1 MFVRV
6 CVCVC
11 MHACVVCAC
20 VYMCCVLCVC
30 VCMCVCICVVCV
42 LCVCECVCC
51 VCVSLCVLCV
61 CLSVCVVCVS
71 LCVCCVC
78 VSVCMCPHSAPT
90 ALHLL
95 HMYVRTYVLSLFSL
109 PNPSEPQFNITI
121 TFDPNVCDTQTY
133 SKMIINI
140 TTTVP
145 FNDLLNYVVFENRS
159 SAVNGNELYGLTV
172 DKDSTAYGYVYSAFG
187 KWPAEANGLWEVTL
201 GGEGISKAH
210 RELIPRATTHFIVV
224 ESKLDYLVLA
234 RHTYMYVH
242 MYV

>member
-1 MFVRV
+1 MYIRTYMCVCVYIFAYVCLCVYVFVYACMRVLCVRV
-6 CVCVC
+6 CVCV
-11 MHACVVCAC
+11 
-20 VYMCCVLCVC
+20 YVL
-30 VCMCVCICVVCV
+30 
-42 LCVCECVCC
+42 CVCC
-51 VCVSLCVLCV
+51 VCVSVFV
-61 CLSVCVVCVS
+61 CCVCVS

-78 VSVCMCPHSAPT
+78 VSVCLCACALILVAAPT
-90 ALHLL
+90 ALHRL

-109 PNPSEPQFNITI
+109 PTPSEPQFNITV

-224 ESKLDYLVLA
+224 ESKLHYLVAA
-234 RHTYMYVH
+234 RHTYVYVYMYV
-242 MYV
+242 

>member
-1 MFVRV
+1 
-6 CVCVC
+6 
-11 MHACVVCAC
+11 
-20 VYMCCVLCVC
+20 
-30 VCMCVCICVVCV
+30 
-42 LCVCECVCC
+42 
-51 VCVSLCVLCV
+51 
-61 CLSVCVVCVS
+61 
-71 LCVCCVC
+71 
-78 VSVCMCPHSAPT
+78 
-90 ALHLL
+90 
-95 HMYVRTYVLSLFSL
+95 MYVGTYVLSLFSL
-109 PNPSEPQFNITI
+109 PTPSEPQFNITI

-159 SAVNGNELYGLTV
+159 FAVNGNELYGLTV

-210 RELIPRATTHFIVV
+210 RELIPRATTYFIVV

-234 RHTYMYVH
+234 RHTHIYVH
-242 MYV
+242 VYV